1 MTSANVN
8 TDKKI
13 TFLSS
18 DIPKDKA
25 SSQRTP
31 LDIVIENE
39 GDDSGK
45 FFYRF
50 INKVLDVDNLL
61 VLAGSGVSLTF
72 NSISSDGISY
82 PPVAPSM
89 WDLWHKCQVHD
100 TAVFN
105 QVLELVK
112 YDKLQKSREQDDSAK
127 LDIELLLSIC
137 DSTLAL
143 GGLSSEDEALVASFL
158 KSAKTVILQAT
169 DFTEIIPLDKW
180 KAHNKFIRTVA
191 RRSAKQQ
198 RLKLFTTNYD
208 LAFEN
213 AASNTGLIVIDGFE
227 YSSPSYFNPMW
238 FNYDIVNR
246 QQSNDKGGMYL
257 SNVLK
262 LYKIHGSVDWR
273 RVNGRVRKV
282 APSSEIGEPVFI
294 YPSSAKYQSSYDSPY
309 LDMMTA
315 FLNAV
320 QQPRTAVLCL
330 GFGFNDKHINNALTM
345 ALRTNPEFMLMVAT
359 RSPFKEGGSFNP
371 EVRKLLVDAI
381 NEGDGRIAIADATF
395 DVFSDLLPE
404 RRSKTPED
412 DLFRAFETI
421 AANIKVGA

>member
-1 MTSANVN
+1 MTISNSN
-8 TDKKI
+8 KTI

-18 DIPKDKA
+18 DLPKDKT
-25 SSQRTP
+25 SGQRHP
-31 LDIVIENE
+31 LDMPVENQ
-39 GDDSGK
+39 DDDGLK

-50 INKVLDVDNLL
+50 INKVLDVDNLI

-72 NSISSDGISY
+72 NNFPNGV
-82 PPVAPSM
+82 PHPVPTAPSM
-89 WDLWHKCQVHD
+89 LDLWHKCRQHD
-100 TAVFN
+100 EKDF
-105 QVLELVK
+105 QQILELVR
-112 YDKLQKSREQDDSAK
+112 YDKLQKSREKDESAK

-137 DSTLAL
+137 DSALAL
-143 GGLSSEDEALVASFL
+143 GGLCSEEEQQVTLFL
-158 KSAKTVILQAT
+158 KNAKTVILQAT
-169 DFTEIIPLDKW
+169 DFTENIPTDMW

-282 APSSEIGEPVFI
+282 VPSAEIGEPVFI
-294 YPSSAKYQSSYDSPY
+294 YPSSTKYQSSYDSPY

-359 RSPFKEGGSFNP
+359 RSPFKEEGSFNP
-371 EVRKLLVDAI
+371 EIRKLLVDAI